1 MTWFYMSFAT
11 EEKWLGAIIIET
23 PGDELTALGKAHELG
38 INPGGEV
45 LAARIDPDS
54 PATPVAE
61 RYRHRLLG
69 KAELREM
76 DIDAGG
82 EGELERVVT

>member
-1 MTWFYMSFAT
+1 MSFAT
-11 EEKWLGAIIIET
+11 EDGWLGAIVIET
-23 PGDELTALGKAHELG
+23 PGDELTALSKAHTLG

-45 LAARIDPDS
+45 LAVPFDPDS

-61 RYRHRLLG
+61 QYRHRLLG
-69 KAELREM
+69 FAELREM

-82 EGELERVVT
+82 PGELQRVTT